1 MHIDISMKQKKKSK
15 WSVVDKD
22 TGVMVAL
29 RKAIR
34 YGDGLCITLP
44 REWVEKHGIQP
55 GDVLPVVCNSIL
67 MVVPA
72 KDHQV
77 NMVARAICGDSVFT
91 EGGVE
96 KKETLPDVRLSTFGP
111 HPHRRS

>member
-1 MHIDISMKQKKKSK
+1 MKQKKKSK
-15 WSVVDKD
+15 RSVIDKD

-67 MVVPA
+67 MIVPA
-72 KDHQV
+72 KGHQV
-77 NMVARAICGDSVFT
+77 DKMIQTICGDSVFI

-96 KKETLPDVRLSTFGP
+96 KEGNPARCTTLNFRPAPTQEVVK
-111 HPHRRS
+111 